1 MMMDENKALES
12 AEIDFV
18 ALLSGLVCPIVD
30 NPDAVSVI
38 GEESE
43 SGLVLT
49 LKVAEDGTVTYKPRK
64 DAKVGDIIAIRCTL
78 KSDSDVWASAIIEI
92 KN

>member
-18 ALLSGLVCPIVD
+18 ALLSGLVRPIVD

-38 GEESE
+38 GEETE

-49 LKVAEDGTVTYKPRK
+49 LKVAEDDVGMIIGKHGKIARALRTVIKAA
-64 DAKVGDIIAIRCTL
+64 AKISGKKVSVEIR
-78 KSDSDVWASAIIEI
+78 
-92 KN
+92 

>member
-18 ALLSGLVCPIVD
+18 ALLSGLVRPIVD

-38 GEESE
+38 GEETE

-49 LKVAEDGTVTYKPRK
+49 LKVAEDDVGMIIGKHGKIARALRTVVKAA
-64 DAKVGDIIAIRCTL
+64 AKISGKKVSVEIR
-78 KSDSDVWASAIIEI
+78 
-92 KN
+92 

>member
-1 MMMDENKALES
+1 MDENKALES

-18 ALLSGLVCPIVD
+18 ALLSGLVCPIVV
-30 NPDAVSVI
+30 NPDAGSGI

-49 LKVAEDGTVTYKPRK
+49 LKVAEDDVGMIIGKHGKIARALRTVVKAA
-64 DAKVGDIIAIRCTL
+64 AKISGKKVSVEIR
-78 KSDSDVWASAIIEI
+78 
-92 KN
+92 

>member
-1 MMMDENKALES
+1 MMDENKALES

-18 ALLSGLVCPIVD
+18 ALLSGLVRPIVD

-49 LKVAEDGTVTYKPRK
+49 LKVAEDDVGMIIGKHGKIARALRTVVKAA
-64 DAKVGDIIAIRCTL
+64 AKISGKKVSVEIR
-78 KSDSDVWASAIIEI
+78 
-92 KN
+92 